1 MLLRLEQVTKR
12 YARQHGEKV
21 ALERVS
27 LTVERGEMVG
37 VFGPSGSG
45 KTTLLRIA
53 AGLQRPDQGAVIYN
67 GERLDA
73 MSSSER
79 VRFRRREV
87 ACVWSDAA
95 TPEGLS
101 VIDHTAVPLLVDHRD
116 HRTAERRA
124 REALLACEVEH
135 CAGLQIQELSDG
147 ERERVSLARAVASEP
162 RLLLADGPASRLSL
176 IEQEQ
181 LMALL
186 ASLARDAKVAILVTD
201 SNAEAL
207 TRCEPL
213 LYLNDGK
220 LLSSQDASAPGRLYQ
235 FPAPAARAAAD
246 A

>member
-1 MLLRLEQVTKR
+1 MLLRLEHITKR
-12 YARQHGEKV
+12 FARPTGEKV
-21 ALERVS
+21 ALDRVS
-27 LTVERGEMVG
+27 LTVERGQMVG
-37 VFGPSGSG
+37 VFGPSGAG
-45 KTTLLRIA
+45 KTTLLRVA
-53 AGLQRPDQGAVIYN
+53 AGLLRPDHGTVIYN
-67 GERLDA
+67 RERLDA
-73 MSSSER
+73 MSSGER
-79 VRFRRREV
+79 IRFRRREV
-87 ACVWSDAA
+87 ACVWSDTA

-101 VIDHTAVPLLVDHRD
+101 VIDHAALPLLIDHRD
-116 HRTAERRA
+116 HRAAERRA

-135 CAGLQIQELSDG
+135 CADLRVEDLSDG
-147 ERERVSLARAVASEP
+147 ERERVSLARALASEP

-213 LYLNDGK
+213 LYLNEGK
-220 LLSSQDASAPGRLYQ
+220 LLSSEAASAPGRLYQ
-235 FPAPAARAAAD
+235 FPAPPHQAAAD